1 MNGLFV
7 TVMVLFAVVGIL
19 WYRHGPVK
27 SKKNTPR
34 QEPSID
40 RREPLEDYLHV
51 SPAMAARAQAA
62 KSTSIPS
69 VAPALRGATRV
80 NVMPPPMDYSMYEE
94 PTFQRLGVQL
104 SFA

>member
-1 MNGLFV
+1 MNGLFF
-7 TVMVLFAVVGIL
+7 TITVLFAVVGIL

-27 SKKNTPR
+27 SKKRTPR
-34 QEPSID
+34 QEPSLD

-62 KSTSIPS
+62 KSPLIPCA
-69 VAPALRGATRV
+69 VPVMRGATRV
-80 NVMPPPMDYSMYEE
+80 NVLPPPMDYSMYEE
-94 PTFQRLGVQL
+94 PAFQRLGVQL

>member
-27 SKKNTPR
+27 SKKTSR

-51 SPAMAARAQAA
+51 SLAMAARAQAA

-69 VAPALRGATRV
+69 VVPTLRGATRV
-80 NVMPPPMDYSMYEE
+80 NVLPPSRDYSMYEE
-94 PTFQRLGVQL
+94 PAFQRLGVQL